1 MCLKGHG
8 LVVQPQQQA
17 EKAVM
22 HKSKDEKEST
32 QFRGFSALTSF
43 SFVIFTVKKLANN
56 HHSSKL
62 FQFVSSHGAAKIEA
76 NQNIDLNTG
85 HSNFH
90 CISF

>member
-22 HKSKDEKEST
+22 HKSKDKKESR
-32 QFRGFSALTSF
+32 QFRGLSALTSF
-43 SFVIFTVKKLANN
+43 GPKSW
-56 HHSSKL
+56 HSSKL

-76 NQNIDLNTG
+76 KQNIDLNID

-90 CISF
+90 CICF